1 MNSHTTAEFAAN
13 SHGNAAACG
22 VDRSTLTMLGGPLR
36 TYIGLLQTMFR
47 IWTGPLPAATEWA
60 TYGLIAAC
68 LSVMRRVTQNLH
80 GARSEPFNHISRRSD
95 GTTNVNFRVAIVR
108 RYVNLSRN
116 KGSYRDS
123 CLFLSP

>member
-1 MNSHTTAEFAAN
+1 VNSHTMAEFAAN

-47 IWTGPLPAATEWA
+47 IWTGPLPAATEWT

-68 LSVMRRVTQNLH
+68 LSVMHRVTQNLH
-80 GARSEPFNHISRRSD
+80 GTRSEPFNHISRRLD
-95 GTTNVNFRVAIVR
+95 GTINMNFCVTIVC

-116 KGSYRDS
+116 KE
-123 CLFLSP
+123 LP